1 MARGNTPGRVKSSL
15 SHYARASIEMKA
27 CKSACTKI
35 QNMLLRYAMT
45 SLKSLVKQSRKLQS
59 LEEVLK
65 SLKKR
70 ILTHSMIQWMK
81 AVFRSE
87 ILLQKR
93 HIVSLTQDKFLD
105 YDSALDASSFPPM
118 VPKIKITS
126 RRRCEG

>member
-1 MARGNTPGRVKSSL
+1 
-15 SHYARASIEMKA
+15 
-27 CKSACTKI
+27 
-35 QNMLLRYAMT
+35 MLLRYAMT
-45 SLKSLVKQSRKLQS
+45 SLKSLVKESRKLQS
-59 LEEVLK
+59 LEEVLT

-93 HIVSLTQDKFLD
+93 HIVSLTQDKLLD

-126 RRRCEG
+126 RRRYEG